1 MYTSLSSLHPNTQ
14 PNNFMKVPKVWNASA
29 KQPVGKTAVGDL
41 STAFQPTKASNA
53 ITPSVWGKS
62 LWFSFHHGALYYPKN
77 PTPEVQQNMLNFI
90 KAIPLMIPCEF
101 CRKHATLYI
110 ESKKSVLP
118 LAVSSSEELFK
129 FFWEFHNFVNK
140 ETNKRIFTLE
150 ETIDLYTNRPLD
162 ALR

>member
-1 MYTSLSSLHPNTQ
+1 MYTPLSYLQQ
-14 PNNFMKVPKVWNASA
+14 PRNFLKVPKVWDASN
-29 KQPVGKTAVGDL
+29 KQPVGKTSVSDL
-41 STAFQPTKASNA
+41 SSSVQQHKASNA

-77 PTPEVQQNMLNFI
+77 PSAEVQHNMLNFI

-101 CRKHATLYI
+101 CRKHSSVYI
-110 ESKKSVLP
+110 ESKKTLLP

-140 ETNKRIFTLE
+140 ETNKRMFTLE

>member
-1 MYTSLSSLHPNTQ
+1 MYTSLSSLHQKPM
-14 PNNFMKVPKVWNASA
+14 NFMNVPKVWNASVS
-29 KQPVGKTAVGDL
+29 KPSGKTHLQDL
-41 STAFQPTKASNA
+41 SSSNA

-90 KAIPLMIPCEF
+90 KAIPLMIPCEM
-101 CRKHATLYI
+101 CRKHSTSYI
-110 ESKKSVLP
+110 ESKKALLP

-140 ETNKRIFTLE
+140 ETKKREYTLE

>member
-1 MYTSLSSLHPNTQ
+1 MYTPLSSLQQ
-14 PNNFMKVPKVWNASA
+14 PRNFMNIPKVWNASGKPAIA
-29 KQPVGKTAVGDL
+29 KTPLADL
-41 STAFQPTKASNA
+41 SSAVQQNKATA

-77 PTPEVQQNMLNFI
+77 PTVEVQQNMLNFI
-90 KAIPLMIPCEF
+90 KAIPLMIPCEM
-101 CRKHATLYI
+101 CRKHSTLYI
-110 ESKKSVLP
+110 ESKKALLP

-140 ETNKRIFTLE
+140 ETNKRMFTLE

>member
-1 MYTSLSSLHPNTQ
+1 MYTSLSSLQLQ
-14 PNNFMKVPKVWNASA
+14 PTRNFVNIPKVWNASN
-29 KQPVGKTAVGDL
+29 KPVEKTSVSEL
-41 STAFQPTKASNA
+41 SSVSSNA
-53 ITPSVWGKS
+53 ITPSIWGKS

-77 PTPEVQQNMLNFI
+77 PTTEVQQTMLNFI
-90 KAIPLMIPCEF
+90 KAIPLMIPCEI
-101 CRKHATLYI
+101 CRNHSTKYI
-110 ESKKSVLP
+110 QSKKNMLN
-118 LAVSSSEELFK
+118 LAVSSAEELFK